1 MGATALVI
9 VGAGGHA
16 LSVTNVALSCG
27 FDVVAYVD
35 DTQTGTELMG
45 IPVIDQRQCLR
56 LYSQH
61 SLFIAI
67 GITRYENVLVLNINT
82 AFRMLSFLL

>member
-35 DTQTGTELMG
+35 DAQTGTELMG
-45 IPVIDQRQCLR
+45 IVARQNSCSKR
-56 LYSQH
+56 HNSDR
-61 SLFIAI
+61 SA
-67 GITRYENVLVLNINT
+67 R
-82 AFRMLSFLL
+82 